1 MCLSTLLLYYDI
13 FYILTLLQLLLY
25 CTIDTQVDMWSL
37 GVILYILL
45 GGYPPF
51 HDEDQAVL
59 FQRIK
64 AGVYEFHEEFW
75 SGVSPEAKDLIAKL
89 LVVNPLERLTATQAL
104 HHPWFL
110 TDEERLATLT
120 LDSAQA
126 EMRKF
131 QAKKRFKKGVN
142 AIRAINRMK
151 NLFGGLGKAKSPKA
165 ADSSATDGTTTET
178 TATTMDVVPPPPA
191 SVATEDTLP
200 PPPAAATAT
209 VEANEAIVPP
219 LPPSAN
225 A

>member
-1 MCLSTLLLYYDI
+1 
-13 FYILTLLQLLLY
+13 
-25 CTIDTQVDMWSL
+25 MWSL

-104 HHPWFL
+104 YHPWFL

-165 ADSSATDGTTTET
+165 ADSSATAAVATDGTTTET

-200 PPPAAATAT
+200 PPPPPAITAT
-209 VEANEAIVPP
+209 VEANKAIEAAAVPP

>member
-1 MCLSTLLLYYDI
+1 MYLLYCTIYI
-13 FYILTLLQLLLY
+13 FYKLLLLY

>member
-1 MCLSTLLLYYDI
+1 MYLLYCTIYI
-13 FYILTLLQLLLY
+13 FYKLLLLY

-165 ADSSATDGTTTET
+165 ADSSATTAVATDGTTET
-178 TATTMDVVPPPPA
+178 TATTMDVVPPPP
-191 SVATEDTLP
+191 SVAVADTLP
-200 PPPAAATAT
+200 PPPAAAITAT